1 MKKTLILLFTI
12 LTSILLASLIGVL
25 NNQIT
30 YIISPEFFSKS
41 LFPQFG
47 FVEYGLNTPKT
58 TAAII
63 GVWSTWW
70 MGLLI
75 GIVIGFTS
83 LIHISSSMMK
93 KEIKKSLFIII
104 SSVIL
109 FGILGYVFG
118 QIYLQDNLITFGFE
132 GTQEQLKDYLIAG
145 FIHDFE
151 YLGGILGLVI
161 AVYVQIKSKR
171 QISHPHQTP

>member
-1 MKKTLILLFTI
+1 MYMKKTIILLFTI
-12 LTSILLASLIGVL
+12 LFSILLASLFGVL

-30 YIISPEFFSKS
+30 YSISPEFFTKS

-75 GIVIGFTS
+75 GNVIGFTS
-83 LIHISSSMMK
+83 LTHSSSLIMK
-93 KEIKKSLFIII
+93 KEIKKSLFITIA
-104 SSVIL
+104 SVIL
-109 FGILGYVFG
+109 FGVIGYVFG
-118 QIYLQDNLITFGFE
+118 QIYLYDTLITFGFQ
-132 GTQEQLKDYLIAG
+132 GTQEQLKNFIIAG
-145 FIHDFE
+145 YIHDFE
-151 YLGGILGLVI
+151 YIGGILGLLV
-161 AVYVQIKSKR
+161 AVYFQVKSKY
-171 QISHPHQTP
+171 QKSS

>member
-1 MKKTLILLFTI
+1 MRKTLILLNTI
-12 LTSILLASLIGVL
+12 LFSILIASLFGIL

-30 YIISPEFFSKS
+30 YSISPEFYTKS
-41 LFPQFG
+41 LFPLFG

-70 MGLLI
+70 LGLLI

-83 LIHISSSMMK
+83 LIHDTSSIMK
-93 KEIKKSLFIII
+93 KEIKKSLFITIA
-104 SSVIL
+104 SVIV
-109 FGILGYVFG
+109 FGVLGYVFG
-118 QIYLQDNLITFGFE
+118 QIYLQDNLITFGFK
-132 GTQEQLKDYLIAG
+132 GTQEQLKNYHIAG

-151 YLGGILGLVI
+151 YLGGIIGLLV
-161 AVYVQIKSKR
+161 AVYFQVKSK
-171 QISHPHQTP
+171 I